1 MSSSPYFFCRTF
13 SNDDILNS
21 PEQICTGLPAI
32 RSVATMEKIAEADE
46 CGEGQDRA
54 GERQEEEGVAARR
67 ARRERRLTDRRLSAG
82 RTLTAVWQ
90 PARLN
95 SLTSSPSLVSLRGS
109 SSAARLARPLSRK
122 DIFYSGSLRQLDQP
136 GLTTQQS
143 MVSIGGKCRVVR

>member
-1 MSSSPYFFCRTF
+1 
-13 SNDDILNS
+13 
-21 PEQICTGLPAI
+21 
-32 RSVATMEKIAEADE
+32 MEKIAEADE
-46 CGEGQDRA
+46 CGEGRDRA

-67 ARRERRLTDRRLSAG
+67 ARRERRLTARRLSAG

-136 GLTTQQS
+136 GLSTQQS
-143 MVSIGGKCRVVR
+143 MLSIGGK